1 MPAED
6 LIKLPTISDANTAPC
21 VNMNFQIEFRNN
33 LMKDLR
39 NFFSA
44 DLRFLGHLK
53 KSRNYNLSLA
63 LCASVHHFRILDK
76 DIMLF
81 TCLVFLYIYIYISM
95 KWQ

>member
-1 MPAED
+1 MPAEE
-6 LIKLPTISDANTAPC
+6 LIKLPTFSDANTAPC
-21 VNMNFQIEFRNN
+21 VNMNFQIDSRNN

-44 DLRFLGHLK
+44 DLRFLGQLK
-53 KSRNYNLSLA
+53 ISRNYNLSLA

-81 TCLVFLYIYIYISM
+81 TCLFFVSM